1 MYFLL
6 LFTFH
11 LNAFRNDIHY
21 SWLMCYFHPQLTQIL
36 VQIWK
41 IYLVRPCPQAIPS
54 CRMRCRQDPW
64 RIGNAGYVRFHVRV
78 IAWRQHRFLNRHKTQ
93 QQRSP
98 QSQWSHLKWK
108 KNAKKK
114 KISHKSEFI
123 SEVFHPD
130 QKSPSGL
137 LASISEASQACVS
150 VGPIRRRV
158 FYSSVHISM
167 YVM

>member
-108 KNAKKK
+108 KKAKKK
-114 KISHKSEFI
+114 KKFLIN
-123 SEVFHPD
+123 
-130 QKSPSGL
+130 QNL
-137 LASISEASQACVS
+137 LAKYST
-150 VGPIRRRV
+150 PIRNLRLAYWHQFQKHHKRACQLVLFGEEYFIPV
-158 FYSSVHISM
+158 FIFQCM
-167 YVM
+167 